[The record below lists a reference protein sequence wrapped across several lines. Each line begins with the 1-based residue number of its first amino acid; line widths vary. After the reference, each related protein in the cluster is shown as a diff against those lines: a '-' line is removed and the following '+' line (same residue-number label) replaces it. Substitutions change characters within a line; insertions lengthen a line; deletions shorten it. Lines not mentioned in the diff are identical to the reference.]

1 MISKEG
7 LDQFK
12 QIYKK
17 RFNVDLADDV
27 ASEKAMTLIRMVE
40 LIYKP
45 MTLGEY
51 EALQKRMVETGD
63 IKAEEADKNIKESRI
78 EQAEY
83 EKRKNREII

>member
-17 RFNVDLADDV
+17 RFNKDLADDV
-27 ASEKAMTLIRMVE
+27 TSEKAMTLLRMVE

-51 EALQKRMVETGD
+51 EALQKRRVETGD
-63 IKAEEADKNIKESRI
+63 ITAEDADKNIKESRI
-78 EQAEY
+78 EQAEK
-83 EKRKNREII
+83 EKSEK

>member
-17 RFNVDLADDV
+17 RFNKDLADDV
-27 ASEKAMTLIRMVE
+27 ASEKAETLIRMVE

-45 MTLGEY
+45 MTLDEY
-51 EALQKRMVETGD
+51 EALQKRRVETGD
-63 IKAEEADKNIKESRI
+63 ITAEEADKNIKESRI

-83 EKRKNREII
+83 EKRKNKK

>member
-17 RFNVDLADDV
+17 RFNKDLADDV
-27 ASEKAMTLIRMVE
+27 ALEKAMTLIRMVE

-45 MTLGEY
+45 MTLEEY

-63 IKAEEADKNIKESRI
+63 ITAEEADKNIKESRI

-83 EKRKNREII
+83 EKRKNKK

>member
-17 RFNVDLADDV
+17 RFNKDLADDV
-27 ASEKAMTLIRMVE
+27 ASEKATTLLRMVE

-51 EALQKRMVETGD
+51 EALQKRRVETGD
-63 IKAEEADKNIKESRI
+63 ITAEEADKNIKESRI

-83 EKRKNREII
+83 EKRKNKK

>member
-7 LDQFK
+7 LDKFK

-17 RFNVDLADDV
+17 RFNNELADDV
-27 ASEKAMTLIRMVE
+27 ASEKASKLLRMVE

-45 MTLGEY
+45 MTMAEY
-51 EALQKRMVETGD
+51 EALQKRRVETGD
-63 IKAEEADKNIKESRI
+63 ITAEEAEKSIKEARI

-83 EKRKNREII
+83 EKRKNKK

>member
-17 RFNVDLADDV
+17 RFNKELADDV

-45 MTLGEY
+45 MTLAEY
-51 EALQKRMVETGD
+51 EALQKRRVETGD
-63 IKAEEADKNIKESRI
+63 ITAEEADKNIKESRI

-83 EKRKNREII
+83 EKRKNKK

>member
-17 RFNVDLADDV
+17 RFNKDLADDV
-27 ASEKAMTLIRMVE
+27 ASEKAMTLLRMVE

-51 EALQKRMVETGD
+51 EALQKRRVETGD
-63 IKAEEADKNIKESRI
+63 ITAEDADKNIKEARI

-83 EKRKNREII
+83 EKRKNKK

>member
-7 LDQFK
+7 LDKFK

-17 RFNVDLADDV
+17 RFSKELADDV

-45 MTLGEY
+45 MTMAEY
-51 EALQKRMVETGD
+51 EALQKRRVETGD
-63 IKAEEADKNIKESRI
+63 ITAEEAEKSIKEARI

-83 EKRKNREII
+83 EKRKNKK

>member
-7 LDQFK
+7 LDKFK

-17 RFNVDLADDV
+17 RFNKDLADDV
-27 ASEKAMTLIRMVE
+27 VLEKATALQRMVE

-45 MTLGEY
+45 MTLAEY
-51 EALQKRMVETGD
+51 EALQKRRVETGD
-63 IKAEEADKNIKESRI
+63 ITAEEADKNIKESRI

-83 EKRKNREII
+83 KKRKNKK